1 MMRKMGR
8 DVVRSK
14 EVVGLKGGTSVHEA
28 ARLIREHNIGS
39 VLVMDGERLEG
50 IVTVAD
56 MAYRVVA
63 EGLDPDKTSLA
74 EVMTANPDTIS
85 RDSAAIEALRM
96 MQDGGYRHLPVVD
109 GDKVIGVVS
118 RRDFFGTEE
127 ARLDEETNLW
137 ERIA

>member
-1 MMRKMGR
+1 MRKMGR

-14 EVVGLKGGTSVHEA
+14 EVVHLNGDTSVHEA

-39 VLVMDGERLEG
+39 VLVMDGERLDG

-63 EGLDPDKTSLA
+63 EGLDPDKTILA

>member
-1 MMRKMGR
+1 MRKMGR

-14 EVVGLKGGTSVHEA
+14 EVVHLKGDTSVHEA
-28 ARLIREHNIGS
+28 ARVIREHNIGS
-39 VLVMDGERLEG
+39 VLVMDGERLDG

-63 EGLDPDKTSLA
+63 EGLDPDKTILA

>member
-1 MMRKMGR
+1 MRKMGR

-14 EVVGLKGGTSVHEA
+14 EVVHLKGDTSVHEA

-39 VLVMDGERLEG
+39 VLVMDGERLDG

-63 EGLDPDKTSLA
+63 EGLDPDKTILA

>member
-1 MMRKMGR
+1 M
-8 DVVRSK
+8 
-14 EVVGLKGGTSVHEA
+14 
-28 ARLIREHNIGS
+28 
-39 VLVMDGERLEG
+39 
-50 IVTVAD
+50 AD

-63 EGLDPDKTSLA
+63 EGLDPDKTTLA
-74 EVMTANPDTIS
+74 EVMTTNPDTVS

-118 RRDFFGTEE
+118 RRDFFGTEK